1 VDLAG
6 RAVSHIYWMSDS
18 FQEHVIGG
26 AEICDE
32 QVILALRS
40 KGWSV
45 DKIQSKNV
53 TQELVHS
60 TQERWVISNF
70 HEAHPS
76 ALTAFRGKRYVM
88 IEHDHKYAPGR
99 NPSQW
104 ADFIVPPDSLQNE
117 ELYNGATLVF
127 AQTRWHEE
135 IMRRNLPR
143 AKIESWG
150 TNFWSDHHYE
160 LMREEGKRKKG
171 EWVSILNSTH
181 PGKGRDA
188 SISVCKQKGWPY
200 MLISDPD
207 LDNFLRTMGRSKGYL
222 FLPRSPET
230 FSRTCAEAQMMGI
243 NVLTNGLVGCTKE
256 DWWGKVQ
263 GEALIDALKE
273 TNRTAVKRLMESLQ
287 E

>member
-1 VDLAG
+1 MDLAG
-6 RAVSHIYWMSDS
+6 GPVSHIYWLSDS

-45 DKIQSKNV
+45 TKVRSRDV
-53 TQELVHS
+53 TQELVDS

-76 ALTAFRGKRYVM
+76 ALTAFRGKSYVM
-88 IEHDHKYAPGR
+88 IEHDHKYSPGR
-99 NPSQW
+99 NPVPW
-104 ADFIVPPDSLQNE
+104 KDFIVPPDSLRHE
-117 ELYNGATLVF
+117 ELYNGATRVF
-127 AQTRWHEE
+127 AQTRWHRE
-135 IMRRNLPR
+135 IMGRNLPG

-160 LMREEGKRKKG
+160 LMREVNRIKKG

-181 PGKGRDA
+181 PIKGRDA
-188 SISVCKQKGWPY
+188 AISLCRQKSWPY

-207 LDNFLRTMGRSKGYL
+207 PDNFLFTMGRGKGYL

-230 FSRTCAEAQMMGI
+230 FSRTCAEARMMGVEVI
-243 NVLTNGLVGCTKE
+243 TNGLVGCTQE
-256 DWWGKVQ
+256 DWWGRVR
-263 GEALIDALKE
+263 GDELIDALKE
-273 TNRTAVKRLMESLQ
+273 SNRTAVLRLMEILRG
-287 E
+287 